1 MCTNRMP
8 EFFLIML
15 MTSTGGILIEL
26 NMTHQLGQEKANF
39 TISLES
45 LHKYV
50 DICTTVV
57 RITAGNS
64 AGMSGRSEAVEVG
77 KLQFG
82 LYH

>member
-1 MCTNRMP
+1 MP

-26 NMTHQLGQEKANF
+26 NMTHQLGQENANF

-57 RITAGNS
+57 RITVGNS
-64 AGMSGRSEAVEVG
+64 AGMSGPSEAVEVG